1 LFRKALVASL
11 ALAAASAA
19 DIAMAFDPFV
29 VRDIRVEGAQRTEA
43 GTVFSYLPVRI
54 GEQFT
59 EDKASAAIKALFG
72 SGFFQDVRI
81 EVDKDVLVVFVQER
95 PAIGSI
101 DFSGN
106 KEFDKDLLKK
116 ALRDIGL
123 VEGRVFDRASLEKV
137 EQEIKRQYLTRSF
150 YDVKVTA
157 TVGPLERNRV
167 AIAIAVIEGEKAR
180 IAEIK
185 IIGAKAFRETEL
197 LDELK
202 LSTSGLFSWYS
213 RRDQYSREKL
223 NGDLEALKSFYLN
236 RGYLEFSIES
246 TQVTI
251 SPDKEGVFITIAV
264 SEGKR
269 YTVKGIK
276 FAGQLLGRD
285 AELASLLKV
294 KVGDTFSGEA
304 LSESTTRIA
313 EALSQLGYAFAA
325 VNAVP
330 ELNKE
335 KGEVEFELRI
345 DPGRRV
351 YVRRINI
358 AGNAKTRDE
367 VIRREFRQ
375 LESTWFDGEAVRMS
389 RDRVDRLGFFKEVT
403 IDTKPVP
410 DTSDQV
416 DIQLTVSEKP
426 SGNFFI
432 GAGFS
437 RGEKLSLL
445 GSITQENF
453 LGSGRNVTMAVNTSK
468 VNRNLTLSVVDP
480 YFTDYGLTSTYE
492 AYRRDFIASTLG
504 LGDYT
509 LKALGGGWKLGFPV
523 SDVSR
528 LSAGLAYE
536 RNTLVSTGTTIS
548 SIPTNI
554 RNSFVPS
561 RGNEYEPAGGFILS
575 AGWNRD
581 SRDSAIIPTKGNLQ
595 GLNVEATLPTG
606 ELRFARVGYQFQN
619 FWPIA
624 KDYTLAVNAD
634 LGYGRALAGKPY
646 PGYKNYYVGGIGS
659 VRAFS
664 LSSLGSC
671 SVDASTQRATT
682 TSTVT
687 YTGQVTGL
695 GQGSC
700 NTSDGGRV
708 SSGGQIKAVANLE
721 VLFPL
726 PGTGNDRSFRMF
738 WFADA
743 GNVFAQGAFKASEL
757 RYATGLGITWLS
769 PIGPLKL
776 SYGYPLKKEPY
787 DRVQRFQFQIGTGF

>member
-1 LFRKALVASL
+1 
-11 ALAAASAA
+11 
-19 DIAMAFDPFV
+19 
-29 VRDIRVEGAQRTEA
+29 
-43 GTVFSYLPVRI
+43 
-54 GEQFT
+54 
-59 EDKASAAIKALFG
+59 
-72 SGFFQDVRI
+72 
-81 EVDKDVLVVFVQER
+81 
-95 PAIGSI
+95 
-101 DFSGN
+101 
-106 KEFDKDLLKK
+106 
-116 ALRDIGL
+116 
-123 VEGRVFDRASLEKV
+123 
-137 EQEIKRQYLTRSF
+137 
-150 YDVKVTA
+150 
-157 TVGPLERNRV
+157 
-167 AIAIAVIEGEKAR
+167 
-180 IAEIK
+180 
-185 IIGAKAFRETEL
+185 
-197 LDELK
+197 
-202 LSTSGLFSWYS
+202 
-213 RRDQYSREKL
+213 
-223 NGDLEALKSFYLN
+223 
-236 RGYLEFSIES
+236 
-246 TQVTI
+246 
-251 SPDKEGVFITIAV
+251 
-264 SEGKR
+264 
-269 YTVKGIK
+269 
-276 FAGQLLGRD
+276 
-285 AELASLLKV
+285 
-294 KVGDTFSGEA
+294 
-304 LSESTTRIA
+304 
-313 EALSQLGYAFAA
+313 
-325 VNAVP
+325 
-330 ELNKE
+330 
-335 KGEVEFELRI
+335 
-345 DPGRRV
+345 
-351 YVRRINI
+351 
-358 AGNAKTRDE
+358 
-367 VIRREFRQ
+367 
-375 LESTWFDGEAVRMS
+375 
-389 RDRVDRLGFFKEVT
+389 
-403 IDTKPVP
+403 
-410 DTSDQV
+410 
-416 DIQLTVSEKP
+416 
-426 SGNFFI
+426 
-432 GAGFS
+432 
-437 RGEKLSLL
+437 
-445 GSITQENF
+445 
-453 LGSGRNVTMAVNTSK
+453 
-468 VNRNLTLSVVDP
+468 
-480 YFTDYGLTSTYE
+480 
-492 AYRRDFIASTLG
+492 

-548 SIPTNI
+548 SIPANI
-554 RNSFVPS
+554 RNSFAPS

-664 LSSLGSC
+664 LSSLGNC

-721 VLFPL
+721 ILFPL